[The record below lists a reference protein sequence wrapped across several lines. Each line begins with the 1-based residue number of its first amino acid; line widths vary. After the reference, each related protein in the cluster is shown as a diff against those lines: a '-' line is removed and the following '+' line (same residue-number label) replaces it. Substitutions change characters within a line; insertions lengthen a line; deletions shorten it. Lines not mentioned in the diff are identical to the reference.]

1 MNWMNF
7 SSILMKITLNSLI
20 KNILCCL
27 RWTLGLKYWEIS
39 LFRSSK
45 KLRITN
51 IFLRYTQM
59 FESQQLKRNNR
70 NCLYFRKSLEKI
82 KMLKK
87 SFLSSFL
94 LKIRHSRRI
103 RKVNICPNSSL
114 SKDKRLT
121 WSLSESLTKFL
132 GLQQRNCS
140 NAFRIR
146 KSLKREFCKDWSNL
160 TKGWKKYLS
169 VNLSRWIT

>member
-1 MNWMNF
+1 MNF
-7 SSILMKITLNSLI
+7 SSTLMKITRNSSI

-27 RWTLGLKYWEIS
+27 KWILGLKYWEIS
-39 LFRSSK
+39 LFRSLK
-45 KLRITN
+45 KLRKTN
-51 IFLRYTQM
+51 SFLRYIRM
-59 FESQQLKRNNR
+59 LESQRLKRNNR

-82 KMLKK
+82 KVPKK

-103 RKVNICPNSSL
+103 RKVNVYPNSSL

-121 WSLSESLTKFL
+121 WSLSESLTKLL
-132 GLQQRNCS
+132 GLQQKNCS

-146 KSLKREFCKDWSNL
+146 NSLRREFCKDWSNL
-160 TKGWKKYLS
+160 TKG
-169 VNLSRWIT
+169 